1 MCTQLLES
9 EHNGILAAA
18 DEDFTDSLI
27 TFTVNGGELGEYSS
41 RGGVMRRLVL
51 VVLLWSSPR

>member
-18 DEDFTDSLI
+18 DEDFTDSLVWQS
-27 TFTVNGGELGEYSS
+27 TLFNGSRYRGVSLHGE
-41 RGGVMRRLVL
+41 V
-51 VVLLWSSPR
+51 